1 MLMEQFD
8 EALVETT
15 FFCGWDCIEDT
26 LLSSEVDV
34 VEADTTCDV
43 TDGLAIGALGLL
55 ISKRYKKDLP
65 VLDLKDCCCWR
76 PYTSRSAL
84 RAR

>member
-1 MLMEQFD
+1 MSVERLD
-8 EALVETT
+8 EALEETT
-15 FFCGWDCIEDT
+15 FFCGFSCTEDT
-26 LLSSEVDV
+26 LLTSEVDV
-34 VEADTTCDV
+34 VEADTTYDV
-43 TDGLAIGALGLL
+43 TDGLATSALGLL